1 MSHKKQP
8 KTVKIF
14 GNVYNKTNGAPA
26 PVPVVK
32 VAQETAEAP
41 QVAL

>member
-14 GNVYNKTNGAPA
+14 GNTYNKETGSPA

-32 VAQETAEAP
+32 VAQQTAEAP
-41 QVAL
+41 PVAL